1 MDAFEE
7 LRLRMLL
14 VLGALTGFLF
24 GFSSW
29 VGIAQHTIEF
39 DWIICVVFPA
49 IGIVCFG
56 ILLKLDSP
64 KKKHKKT
71 TSKKKK
77 KIHVTDNAA
86 RPTGEYY
93 NNVFPRVSLLI
104 FAVGIGFPEYLSL
117 KEYLSHGVP
126 SNNQLHPDIIYSVLI
141 SIPLLVAAIFFNR
154 IKINKTTTLRDI
166 YNGSN
171 GRNSCFSIFTI
182 MMIRITVLISVSYT
196 AISTTFQSMEY
207 LYMAIAFWIWGVLSC
222 FIANIH
228 QFLQRKGWNRLDRF
242 IHEITFTKYRNEEQ

>member
-39 DWIICVVFPA
+39 DWIIRVVFPA

-77 KIHVTDNAA
+77 KEKIHVTENVP
-86 RPTGEYY
+86 RTPREYY
-93 NNVFPRVSLLI
+93 NNVFPRVTLLFFAAIRGI
-104 FAVGIGFPEYLSL
+104 FGYHSW
-117 KEYLSHGVP
+117 KEYLSSGVP
-126 SNNQLHPDIIYSVLI
+126 SDG
-141 SIPLLVAAIFFNR
+141 
-154 IKINKTTTLRDI
+154 
-166 YNGSN
+166 NGLSKHYL
-171 GRNSCFSIFTI
+171 STI
-182 MMIRITVLISVSYT
+182 DKHIGTGCYHL
-196 AISTTFQSMEY
+196 FQ
-207 LYMAIAFWIWGVLSC
+207 
-222 FIANIH
+222 
-228 QFLQRKGWNRLDRF
+228 
-242 IHEITFTKYRNEEQ
+242 